1 MNKKVISLTIGAI
14 CFILVLAIVIQVKTI
29 KNTNSIVNYT
39 LSNNNDLR
47 DDLLRWKEKY
57 DSVNTEV
64 TKAEKELEETRQLAI
79 QNSPDSIKK
88 ERELNINNTALGLT
102 DVSGQGVIVTLKD
115 NQGVTN
121 ENIGI
126 TDDIRSYLVHDANL
140 REIVR
145 KLKISGAE
153 AISINDE
160 RIVNDT
166 SIICSG
172 NVIRVNDKKVSS
184 PFEIKAIGS
193 PELLYG
199 NFCIVNGENAAGGM
213 GITTKIFNEMLN
225 LKVDVITMGNH
236 TWGKKDIF
244 SFIDHPQIIRPANYS
259 AGVVGKGMGIYNCKG
274 KKIAVINL
282 IGRTDMNVLSENP
295 FLVAK
300 DLVDKVKNNVDII
313 MVDFH
318 AEATAEK

>member
-64 TKAEKELEETRQLAI
+64 TKAEKKLEETRQLAI

-102 DVSGQGVIVTLKD
+102 DVSGQGVMVTLKD

-199 NFCIVNGENAAGGM
+199 NLDETITRLNNSGIIVDIKKQDNV
-213 GITTKIFNEMLN
+213 KIN
-225 LKVDVITMGNH
+225 KYDG
-236 TWGKKDIF
+236 
-244 SFIDHPQIIRPANYS
+244 
-259 AGVVGKGMGIYNCKG
+259 
-274 KKIAVINL
+274 VINF
-282 IGRTDMNVLSENP
+282 NY
-295 FLVAK
+295 AK
-300 DLVDKVKNNVDII
+300 TV
-313 MVDFH
+313 
-318 AEATAEK
+318 E

>member
-64 TKAEKELEETRQLAI
+64 TKAEKKLEETRQLAI

-88 ERELNINNTALGLT
+88 EQELNINNTALGLT

-172 NVIRVNDKKVSS
+172 NVIRVNDKKASS

-199 NFCIVNGENAAGGM
+199 NLDETITRLNNSGIIVDIKKQDNV
-213 GITTKIFNEMLN
+213 KIN
-225 LKVDVITMGNH
+225 KYDG
-236 TWGKKDIF
+236 
-244 SFIDHPQIIRPANYS
+244 
-259 AGVVGKGMGIYNCKG
+259 
-274 KKIAVINL
+274 VINF
-282 IGRTDMNVLSENP
+282 NY
-295 FLVAK
+295 AK
-300 DLVDKVKNNVDII
+300 TV
-313 MVDFH
+313 
-318 AEATAEK
+318 E

>member
-47 DDLLRWKEKY
+47 DDLLRWKEKN

-64 TKAEKELEETRQLAI
+64 IKAEKKLEETRQLAI

-199 NFCIVNGENAAGGM
+199 NLDETITRLNNSGIIVDIKKQDNV
-213 GITTKIFNEMLN
+213 KIN
-225 LKVDVITMGNH
+225 KYDG
-236 TWGKKDIF
+236 
-244 SFIDHPQIIRPANYS
+244 
-259 AGVVGKGMGIYNCKG
+259 
-274 KKIAVINL
+274 VINF
-282 IGRTDMNVLSENP
+282 NY
-295 FLVAK
+295 AK
-300 DLVDKVKNNVDII
+300 TV
-313 MVDFH
+313 
-318 AEATAEK
+318 E

>member
-1 MNKKVISLTIGAI
+1 M
-14 CFILVLAIVIQVKTI
+14 
-29 KNTNSIVNYT
+29 
-39 LSNNNDLR
+39 SNNNDLR

-64 TKAEKELEETRQLAI
+64 TKAEKKLEETRQLAI

-88 ERELNINNTALGLT
+88 EQELNINNTALGLT

-126 TDDIRSYLVHDANL
+126 TDDIRTYLVHDANL

-199 NFCIVNGENAAGGM
+199 NLDETITRLNNSGIIVDIKKQDNV
-213 GITTKIFNEMLN
+213 KIN
-225 LKVDVITMGNH
+225 KYDG
-236 TWGKKDIF
+236 
-244 SFIDHPQIIRPANYS
+244 
-259 AGVVGKGMGIYNCKG
+259 
-274 KKIAVINL
+274 VINF
-282 IGRTDMNVLSENP
+282 NY
-295 FLVAK
+295 AK
-300 DLVDKVKNNVDII
+300 TV
-313 MVDFH
+313 
-318 AEATAEK
+318 E

>member
-1 MNKKVISLTIGAI
+1 MLYSCTCNSYSSKDY
-14 CFILVLAIVIQVKTI
+14 

-64 TKAEKELEETRQLAI
+64 TKAEKKLEETRQLAI

-88 ERELNINNTALGLT
+88 EQELNINNTALGLT

-199 NFCIVNGENAAGGM
+199 NLDETITRLNNSGIIVDIKKQDNV
-213 GITTKIFNEMLN
+213 KIN
-225 LKVDVITMGNH
+225 KYDG
-236 TWGKKDIF
+236 
-244 SFIDHPQIIRPANYS
+244 
-259 AGVVGKGMGIYNCKG
+259 
-274 KKIAVINL
+274 VINF
-282 IGRTDMNVLSENP
+282 NY
-295 FLVAK
+295 AK
-300 DLVDKVKNNVDII
+300 TV
-313 MVDFH
+313 
-318 AEATAEK
+318 E

>member
-64 TKAEKELEETRQLAI
+64 TKAEKKLEETRQLAI

-88 ERELNINNTALGLT
+88 EQELNINNTALGLT

-199 NFCIVNGENAAGGM
+199 NLDETITRLNNSGIIVDIRKQDNV
-213 GITTKIFNEMLN
+213 KIN
-225 LKVDVITMGNH
+225 KYDG
-236 TWGKKDIF
+236 
-244 SFIDHPQIIRPANYS
+244 
-259 AGVVGKGMGIYNCKG
+259 
-274 KKIAVINL
+274 VINF
-282 IGRTDMNVLSENP
+282 NY
-295 FLVAK
+295 AK
-300 DLVDKVKNNVDII
+300 TV
-313 MVDFH
+313 
-318 AEATAEK
+318 E

>member
-64 TKAEKELEETRQLAI
+64 TKAEKKLEETRQLAI

-88 ERELNINNTALGLT
+88 EQELNINNTALGLT

-172 NVIRVNDKKVSS
+172 NVIRVNDKRVSS

-199 NFCIVNGENAAGGM
+199 NLDETITRLNNSGIIVDIKKQDNV
-213 GITTKIFNEMLN
+213 KIN
-225 LKVDVITMGNH
+225 KYDG
-236 TWGKKDIF
+236 
-244 SFIDHPQIIRPANYS
+244 
-259 AGVVGKGMGIYNCKG
+259 
-274 KKIAVINL
+274 VINF
-282 IGRTDMNVLSENP
+282 NY
-295 FLVAK
+295 AK
-300 DLVDKVKNNVDII
+300 TV
-313 MVDFH
+313 
-318 AEATAEK
+318 E

>member
-29 KNTNSIVNYT
+29 KNTNSIVNYK

-64 TKAEKELEETRQLAI
+64 TKAEKKLEETRQLAI

-88 ERELNINNTALGLT
+88 EQELNINNTALGLT

-199 NFCIVNGENAAGGM
+199 NLDETITRLNNSGIIVDIKKQDNV
-213 GITTKIFNEMLN
+213 KIN
-225 LKVDVITMGNH
+225 KYDG
-236 TWGKKDIF
+236 
-244 SFIDHPQIIRPANYS
+244 
-259 AGVVGKGMGIYNCKG
+259 
-274 KKIAVINL
+274 VINF
-282 IGRTDMNVLSENP
+282 NY
-295 FLVAK
+295 AK
-300 DLVDKVKNNVDII
+300 TV
-313 MVDFH
+313 
-318 AEATAEK
+318 E

>member
-64 TKAEKELEETRQLAI
+64 TKAEKKLEETRQLAI

-88 ERELNINNTALGLT
+88 EQELNINNTALGLT

-160 RIVNDT
+160 RFVNDT

-199 NFCIVNGENAAGGM
+199 NLDETITRLNNSGIIVDIKKQDNV
-213 GITTKIFNEMLN
+213 KIN
-225 LKVDVITMGNH
+225 KYDG
-236 TWGKKDIF
+236 
-244 SFIDHPQIIRPANYS
+244 
-259 AGVVGKGMGIYNCKG
+259 
-274 KKIAVINL
+274 VINF
-282 IGRTDMNVLSENP
+282 NY
-295 FLVAK
+295 AK
-300 DLVDKVKNNVDII
+300 TV
-313 MVDFH
+313 
-318 AEATAEK
+318 E

>member
-64 TKAEKELEETRQLAI
+64 TKAEKKLEETRQLAI

-193 PELLYG
+193 PELLCG
-199 NFCIVNGENAAGGM
+199 NLDETITRLNNSGIIVDIKKQDNV
-213 GITTKIFNEMLN
+213 KIN
-225 LKVDVITMGNH
+225 KYDG
-236 TWGKKDIF
+236 
-244 SFIDHPQIIRPANYS
+244 
-259 AGVVGKGMGIYNCKG
+259 
-274 KKIAVINL
+274 VINF
-282 IGRTDMNVLSENP
+282 NY
-295 FLVAK
+295 AK
-300 DLVDKVKNNVDII
+300 TV
-313 MVDFH
+313 
-318 AEATAEK
+318 E

>member
-64 TKAEKELEETRQLAI
+64 TKAEKKLEETRQLAI

-172 NVIRVNDKKVSS
+172 NVIRVNDK
-184 PFEIKAIGS
+184 GS

-199 NFCIVNGENAAGGM
+199 NLDETITRLNNSGIIVDIKKQDNV
-213 GITTKIFNEMLN
+213 KIN
-225 LKVDVITMGNH
+225 KYDG
-236 TWGKKDIF
+236 
-244 SFIDHPQIIRPANYS
+244 
-259 AGVVGKGMGIYNCKG
+259 
-274 KKIAVINL
+274 VINF
-282 IGRTDMNVLSENP
+282 NY
-295 FLVAK
+295 AK
-300 DLVDKVKNNVDII
+300 TV
-313 MVDFH
+313 
-318 AEATAEK
+318 E

>member
-64 TKAEKELEETRQLAI
+64 TKAEKKLEETRQLAI

-88 ERELNINNTALGLT
+88 EQELNINNTALGLT

-145 KLKISGAE
+145 KLKI
-153 AISINDE
+153 
-160 RIVNDT
+160 
-166 SIICSG
+166 
-172 NVIRVNDKKVSS
+172 
-184 PFEIKAIGS
+184 
-193 PELLYG
+193 
-199 NFCIVNGENAAGGM
+199 
-213 GITTKIFNEMLN
+213 
-225 LKVDVITMGNH
+225 
-236 TWGKKDIF
+236 
-244 SFIDHPQIIRPANYS
+244 
-259 AGVVGKGMGIYNCKG
+259 
-274 KKIAVINL
+274 
-282 IGRTDMNVLSENP
+282 
-295 FLVAK
+295 
-300 DLVDKVKNNVDII
+300 
-313 MVDFH
+313 
-318 AEATAEK
+318 

>member
-64 TKAEKELEETRQLAI
+64 TKAEKKLEETRQLAI

-88 ERELNINNTALGLT
+88 EQELNINNTALGLT

-121 ENIGI
+121 EDIGI

-199 NFCIVNGENAAGGM
+199 NLDETITRLNNSGIIVDIKKQDNV
-213 GITTKIFNEMLN
+213 KIN
-225 LKVDVITMGNH
+225 KYDG
-236 TWGKKDIF
+236 
-244 SFIDHPQIIRPANYS
+244 
-259 AGVVGKGMGIYNCKG
+259 
-274 KKIAVINL
+274 VINF
-282 IGRTDMNVLSENP
+282 NY
-295 FLVAK
+295 AK
-300 DLVDKVKNNVDII
+300 TV
-313 MVDFH
+313 
-318 AEATAEK
+318 E

>member
-64 TKAEKELEETRQLAI
+64 TKAEKKLEETRQLAI

-88 ERELNINNTALGLT
+88 EQELNINNTALGLT

-126 TDDIRSYLVHDANL
+126 TDDIRTYLVHDANL

-199 NFCIVNGENAAGGM
+199 NLDETITRLNNSGIIVDIKKQDNV
-213 GITTKIFNEMLN
+213 KIN
-225 LKVDVITMGNH
+225 KYDG
-236 TWGKKDIF
+236 
-244 SFIDHPQIIRPANYS
+244 
-259 AGVVGKGMGIYNCKG
+259 
-274 KKIAVINL
+274 VINF
-282 IGRTDMNVLSENP
+282 NY
-295 FLVAK
+295 AK
-300 DLVDKVKNNVDII
+300 TV
-313 MVDFH
+313 
-318 AEATAEK
+318 E

>member
-64 TKAEKELEETRQLAI
+64 IKAEKKLEETRQLAI

-88 ERELNINNTALGLT
+88 ERELNINNTELGLT

-199 NFCIVNGENAAGGM
+199 NLDETITRLNNSGIIVDIKKQDNV
-213 GITTKIFNEMLN
+213 KIN
-225 LKVDVITMGNH
+225 KYDG
-236 TWGKKDIF
+236 
-244 SFIDHPQIIRPANYS
+244 
-259 AGVVGKGMGIYNCKG
+259 
-274 KKIAVINL
+274 VINF
-282 IGRTDMNVLSENP
+282 NY
-295 FLVAK
+295 AK
-300 DLVDKVKNNVDII
+300 TV
-313 MVDFH
+313 
-318 AEATAEK
+318 E

>member
-172 NVIRVNDKKVSS
+172 NVKRVNDKKVSS

-199 NFCIVNGENAAGGM
+199 NLDETITRLNNSGIIVDIKKQDNV
-213 GITTKIFNEMLN
+213 KIN
-225 LKVDVITMGNH
+225 KYDG
-236 TWGKKDIF
+236 
-244 SFIDHPQIIRPANYS
+244 
-259 AGVVGKGMGIYNCKG
+259 
-274 KKIAVINL
+274 VINF
-282 IGRTDMNVLSENP
+282 NY
-295 FLVAK
+295 AK
-300 DLVDKVKNNVDII
+300 TV
-313 MVDFH
+313 
-318 AEATAEK
+318 E

>member
-64 TKAEKELEETRQLAI
+64 TKAEKKLEETRQLAI

-88 ERELNINNTALGLT
+88 EQEFNINNTALGLT

-199 NFCIVNGENAAGGM
+199 NLDETITRLNNSGIIVDIKKQDNV
-213 GITTKIFNEMLN
+213 KIN
-225 LKVDVITMGNH
+225 KYDG
-236 TWGKKDIF
+236 
-244 SFIDHPQIIRPANYS
+244 
-259 AGVVGKGMGIYNCKG
+259 
-274 KKIAVINL
+274 VINF
-282 IGRTDMNVLSENP
+282 NY
-295 FLVAK
+295 AK
-300 DLVDKVKNNVDII
+300 TV
-313 MVDFH
+313 
-318 AEATAEK
+318 E

>member
-64 TKAEKELEETRQLAI
+64 TKAEKKLEETRQLAI

-88 ERELNINNTALGLT
+88 EQELNINNTALGLT

-166 SIICSG
+166 PIICSG

-199 NFCIVNGENAAGGM
+199 NLDETITRLNNSGIIVDIKKQDNV
-213 GITTKIFNEMLN
+213 KIN
-225 LKVDVITMGNH
+225 KYDG
-236 TWGKKDIF
+236 
-244 SFIDHPQIIRPANYS
+244 
-259 AGVVGKGMGIYNCKG
+259 
-274 KKIAVINL
+274 VINF
-282 IGRTDMNVLSENP
+282 NY
-295 FLVAK
+295 AK
-300 DLVDKVKNNVDII
+300 TV
-313 MVDFH
+313 
-318 AEATAEK
+318 E

>member
-64 TKAEKELEETRQLAI
+64 TKAEKKLEETRQLAI

-153 AISINDE
+153 AISIKDE

-199 NFCIVNGENAAGGM
+199 NLDETITRLNNSGIIVDIKKQDNV
-213 GITTKIFNEMLN
+213 KIN
-225 LKVDVITMGNH
+225 KYDG
-236 TWGKKDIF
+236 
-244 SFIDHPQIIRPANYS
+244 
-259 AGVVGKGMGIYNCKG
+259 
-274 KKIAVINL
+274 VINF
-282 IGRTDMNVLSENP
+282 NY
-295 FLVAK
+295 AK
-300 DLVDKVKNNVDII
+300 TV
-313 MVDFH
+313 
-318 AEATAEK
+318 E

>member
-64 TKAEKELEETRQLAI
+64 TKAEKKLEETRQLAI

-88 ERELNINNTALGLT
+88 EQELNINNTALGLT

-172 NVIRVNDKKVSS
+172 DVIRVNDKKVSS

-199 NFCIVNGENAAGGM
+199 NLDETITRLNNSGIIVDIKKQDNV
-213 GITTKIFNEMLN
+213 KIN
-225 LKVDVITMGNH
+225 KYDG
-236 TWGKKDIF
+236 
-244 SFIDHPQIIRPANYS
+244 
-259 AGVVGKGMGIYNCKG
+259 
-274 KKIAVINL
+274 VINF
-282 IGRTDMNVLSENP
+282 NY
-295 FLVAK
+295 AK
-300 DLVDKVKNNVDII
+300 TV
-313 MVDFH
+313 
-318 AEATAEK
+318 E

>member
-14 CFILVLAIVIQVKTI
+14 CFVLVLAIVIQVKTI

-64 TKAEKELEETRQLAI
+64 TKAEKKLEETRQLAI

-199 NFCIVNGENAAGGM
+199 NLDETITRLNNSGIIVDIKKQDNV
-213 GITTKIFNEMLN
+213 KIN
-225 LKVDVITMGNH
+225 KYDG
-236 TWGKKDIF
+236 
-244 SFIDHPQIIRPANYS
+244 
-259 AGVVGKGMGIYNCKG
+259 
-274 KKIAVINL
+274 VINF
-282 IGRTDMNVLSENP
+282 NY
-295 FLVAK
+295 AK
-300 DLVDKVKNNVDII
+300 TV
-313 MVDFH
+313 
-318 AEATAEK
+318 E

>member
-64 TKAEKELEETRQLAI
+64 TEAEKKLEETRQLAI

-88 ERELNINNTALGLT
+88 EQELNINNTALGLT

-199 NFCIVNGENAAGGM
+199 NLDETITRLNNSGIIVDIKKQDNV
-213 GITTKIFNEMLN
+213 KIN
-225 LKVDVITMGNH
+225 KYDG
-236 TWGKKDIF
+236 
-244 SFIDHPQIIRPANYS
+244 
-259 AGVVGKGMGIYNCKG
+259 
-274 KKIAVINL
+274 VINF
-282 IGRTDMNVLSENP
+282 NY
-295 FLVAK
+295 AK
-300 DLVDKVKNNVDII
+300 TV
-313 MVDFH
+313 
-318 AEATAEK
+318 E

>member
-64 TKAEKELEETRQLAI
+64 TKAEKKLEETRQLAI

-88 ERELNINNTALGLT
+88 EQELNINNTALGLT

-199 NFCIVNGENAAGGM
+199 NLDETITRLNNSGIIVDIKKQDNV
-213 GITTKIFNEMLN
+213 KIN
-225 LKVDVITMGNH
+225 KYDG
-236 TWGKKDIF
+236 
-244 SFIDHPQIIRPANYS
+244 
-259 AGVVGKGMGIYNCKG
+259 
-274 KKIAVINL
+274 VIN
-282 IGRTDMNVLSENP
+282 
-295 FLVAK
+295 FHYAK
-300 DLVDKVKNNVDII
+300 TV
-313 MVDFH
+313 
-318 AEATAEK
+318 E